1 MSLRYVCIRSFVH
14 VLHAAVESCCTFQG
28 TEGLV
33 PQCKP
38 PSREGLLPARPCVA
52 LSPITCPFGRFADYC
67 VPWDVLLHHLGLQA
81 MSGQVMFLPVLR
93 ALWAWTGLMAWTGS
107 FVSCYN
113 FETNR
118 NEYLTRRYTSVN
130 FGLCTLG
137 NFARGLCHL

>member
-14 VLHAAVESCCTFQG
+14 VLHAAVESYCTFQG

-33 PQCKP
+33 SQCKP
-38 PSREGLLPARPCVA
+38 PSREGLLPARPCAA
-52 LSPITCPFGRFADYC
+52 LSPITCPLGRLAGYG

-81 MSGQVMFLPVLR
+81 MSEQVVFLPVLR
-93 ALWAWTGLMAWTGS
+93 ALLAWTGLMAWTGL

-118 NEYLTRRYTSVN
+118 NE
-130 FGLCTLG
+130 
-137 NFARGLCHL
+137 